1 MIAREDGFTLIEVLA
16 GAVLGG
22 IVMFA
27 LFGIVLTGYA
37 SVRVSQDTMLG
48 DEDVQLVL
56 TYIQTD
62 IHAAAKDPAL
72 LSVSNVG
79 PNTGNTLILTVPDP
93 KTPDGSVKGRM
104 LTVTYTYATSGSP
117 AVGTLTRS
125 VATLSGTAVSTIVI
139 ARNLKPSLVNVFS
152 RTCSPGCTSVSAAI
166 QFILNGTTVTR
177 TLNASPQLAYP

>member
-62 IHAAAKDPAL
+62 IHAASKDPAL
-72 LSVSNVG
+72 LTVSNAG
-79 PNTGNTLILTVPDP
+79 PNTGNTLVLTVPDP
-93 KTPDGSVKGRM
+93 KTANGRM

-117 AVGTLTRS
+117 SVGTLTRS
-125 VATLSGTAVSTIVI
+125 VATLSGTPLGTTVI

-152 RTCSPGCTSVSAAI
+152 RSCTPGCTTVSAAI
-166 QFILNGTTVTR
+166 QFILNGATVTR

>member
-62 IHAAAKDPAL
+62 IHAASKDPAL
-72 LSVSNVG
+72 LTVSNAG
-79 PNTGNTLILTVPDP
+79 PNTGNTLVLTVPDP
-93 KTPDGSVKGRM
+93 KTANGRM

-117 AVGTLTRS
+117 SVGTLTRS
-125 VATLSGTAVSTIVI
+125 VATLSGTPVSPTVI
-139 ARNLKPSLVNVFS
+139 ARHLKPRLPNV
-152 RTCSPGCTSVSAAI
+152 SPPSPPPRPPTARPALQTILTPPTS
-166 QFILNGTTVTR
+166 
-177 TLNASPQLAYP
+177 